1 MAAVRD
7 NAWVGIDVGKTHHWV
22 CAVDAD
28 GKTLL
33 SVKVANDEAGILSL
47 IAAVTALTQ
56 QLTWAVDI
64 IGAPSALLLALLA
77 QAGQPV
83 RYASGR
89 VVAAMSAAY
98 VGEGK
103 TDAKD
108 ARVIAE
114 TARLRRDLAIIDTDT
129 DLVRNLAVLTGHRAD
144 LIADRV
150 RMINRL
156 RDLMTS
162 VFPSLE
168 RAFDYSS
175 HKGALVLLTGYA
187 RPDRIR
193 RSGQTRL
200 AAWLRTRHVRGFAEV
215 AARAIA
221 AAKAQSVVL
230 PGQDLTA
237 SIIAEL
243 AGNVLR
249 LDERLKSLDD
259 QIEELFQQHP
269 QAAIIQS
276 MPGFGPFL
284 GACCWSVPA
293 TCVHSPTPATSLQQ
307 PDSCPSRT
315 TRVGAPA
322 TCTARCAIA
331 ARCGTSATSRRRPA

>member
-1 MAAVRD
+1 
-7 NAWVGIDVGKTHHWV
+7 
-22 CAVDAD
+22 
-28 GKTLL
+28 
-33 SVKVANDEAGILSL
+33 
-47 IAAVTALTQ
+47 
-56 QLTWAVDI
+56 
-64 IGAPSALLLALLA
+64 
-77 QAGQPV
+77 
-83 RYASGR
+83 
-89 VVAAMSAAY
+89 MSAAY

-114 TARLRRDLAIIDTDT
+114 SARLRRDLAIIDTDT

-175 HKGALVLLTGYA
+175 HMGALVLLTGYA
-187 RPDRIR
+187 SPDRICR
-193 RSGQTRL
+193 IGQTRL
-200 AAWLRTRHVRGFAEV
+200 AAWLRTRHVRGSPTSPPV
-215 AARAIA
+215 R
-221 AAKAQSVVL
+221 SPRPTPSRSCC

-243 AGNVLR
+243 AGNVVR

-259 QIEELFQQHP
+259 QSKNCSSSIPRPRSF
-269 QAAIIQS
+269 S
-276 MPGFGPFL
+276 T
-284 GACCWSVPA
+284 CPA
-293 TCVHSPTPATSLQQ
+293 SARS
-307 PDSCPSRT
+307 S
-315 TRVGAPA
+315 AP
-322 TCTARCAIA
+322 R
-331 ARCGTSATSRRRPA
+331 G

>member
-1 MAAVRD
+1 MSARLITGFARSTPT
-7 NAWVGIDVGKTHHWV
+7 AKRCCQSRSPTTRLESS
-22 CAVDAD
+22 A
-28 GKTLL
+28 
-33 SVKVANDEAGILSL
+33 L

-98 VGEGK
+98 AGEGK

-193 RSGQTRL
+193 RIGQTRL

-230 PGQDLTA
+230 PGQDVTA

-243 AGNVLR
+243 AGQR
-249 LDERLKSLDD
+249 
-259 QIEELFQQHP
+259 
-269 QAAIIQS
+269 AA
-276 MPGFGPFL
+276 P
-284 GACCWSVPA
+284 
-293 TCVHSPTPATSLQQ
+293 
-307 PDSCPSRT
+307 R
-315 TRVGAPA
+315 
-322 TCTARCAIA
+322 
-331 ARCGTSATSRRRPA
+331 